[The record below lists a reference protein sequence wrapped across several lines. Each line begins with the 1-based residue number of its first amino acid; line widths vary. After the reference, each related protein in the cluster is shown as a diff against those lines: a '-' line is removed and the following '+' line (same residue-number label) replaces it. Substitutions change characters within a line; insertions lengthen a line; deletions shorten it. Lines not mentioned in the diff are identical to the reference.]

1 VKAFLID
8 PSQRTIDSV
17 LAPENP
23 SLEDIQNLLGFER
36 VEGCVINSQW
46 DTLYLEDEGLYNKG
60 QSFFVLEH
68 KADPIPGKAL
78 CLGTIIDTG
87 ELTSPWIHLDYL
99 KRLITFVTPE
109 EAYEHW
115 EKTSYDFR

>member
-1 VKAFLID
+1 MKAFLID

-23 SLEDIQNLLGFER
+23 SLEDIQNLLGFEQ

-78 CLGTIIDTG
+78 CLGTVIETG
-87 ELTSPWIHLDYL
+87 DNCAPWIHLDYL

-115 EKTSYDFR
+115 EKTNYDFR